1 MKLTKIMLLASLLVL
16 GASCANRQTSR
27 EKWVNDQLNSMT
39 LREQVAQLFV
49 VALHPRQGEASI
61 NRVMAELYDEQIGG
75 VIWGQVPPTEYVHL
89 LNRMQAQVRIPLLVT
104 MDAEWGV
111 GMRVDSVIRFPQ
123 QLTLGAIQDLNLIY
137 EFGLEVARQ
146 CRELGVHMNFAPVV
160 DVNNNPNNPIINMR
174 SFGENKYKVTEKA
187 YAYMR
192 GMHDGGILTTLKH
205 FPGHGDTDR
214 DSHDELPV
222 ILHNKQRIHELELHP
237 FRELIKRGATGIMT
251 AHLIIPALCDENIP
265 VSQSKRVVTDLLQNE
280 LGFQGLIVTDA
291 LEMEGAIYNRDPDRV
306 ALYSLIAGNHV
317 LEIPINVRASIDVIE
332 QAVVDGEISVELVL
346 NAARKI
352 LGAKYDLGL
361 HRGFEPINPDGI
373 LERLNTPEARD
384 LRMRLA
390 EASLTLLSNEN
401 ILPLNN
407 SQRVAHVQI
416 GQGDTFKNQLQ
427 ERTNVNLFSVDT
439 DYTQASL
446 DRITR
451 NIRAGETVIVT
462 YHNNP
467 RRMTFANFD
476 IDDSMIDFIENL
488 AKNHNV
494 ILVFFG
500 NPYALANFNNLEL
513 FAGLIAAYDNS
524 DEAQTGSAR
533 AMFGERNFL
542 GKLPITINENFR
554 EDFGLI
560 TDF

>member
-1 MKLTKIMLLASLLVL
+1 MKLIKIMLIASLLAL
-16 GASCANRQTSR
+16 GASCANEKASRQ
-27 EKWVNDQLNSMT
+27 KWVNDQLNSMT

-49 VALHPRQGEASI
+49 VALHPRQGEAHI
-61 NRVMAELYDEQIGG
+61 NRVLAELYDEQIGG

-104 MDAEWGV
+104 IDAEWGV
-111 GMRVDSVIRFPQ
+111 AMRLDSVIRFPQ
-123 QLTLGAIQDLNLIY
+123 QLTLGAIQDNDLIY

-146 CRELGVHMNFAPVV
+146 CRELGIHVNFAPVV

-192 GMHDGGILTTLKH
+192 GMQDGGIITTLKH

-222 ILHNKQRIHELELHP
+222 ILHNKQRIHEIELHP
-237 FRELIKRGATGIMT
+237 FRELIKRGATGVMT
-251 AHLIIPALCDENIP
+251 AHLLIPALCQENIP
-265 VSQSKRVVTDLLQNE
+265 SSQSKRIVTDLLQRD
-280 LGFQGLIVTDA
+280 LGFRGLIVTDA
-291 LEMEGAIYNRDPDRV
+291 LEMKGALYNRDQDRV

-317 LEIPINVRASIDVIE
+317 LEIPIDVRASIDVIVN
-332 QAVVDGEISVELVL
+332 AVENGEVSRKLIRKR
-346 NAARKI
+346 AKKI
-352 LGAKYDLGL
+352 LETKYDLGL

-373 LERLNTPEARD
+373 LERLNTPEAHD
-384 LRMRLA
+384 LRIRLA
-390 EASLTLLSNEN
+390 EASLTLLSNDDM
-401 ILPLNN
+401 LPLNN
-407 SQRVAHVQI
+407 SQTITHVQI
-416 GQGDTFKNQLQ
+416 GQGDAFKNQLGQ
-427 ERTNVNLFSVDT
+427 RANVELFSVNT
-439 DYTQASL
+439 DYTSENL
-446 DRITR
+446 DLITA

-467 RRMTFANFD
+467 RRQTFANFD

-488 AKNHNV
+488 AKNNNV

-513 FAGLIAAYDNS
+513 FSGMIAAYDNS
-524 DEAQTGSAR
+524 DEAQTSSTR

-542 GKLPITINENFR
+542 GKLPITISPKFR

-560 TDF
+560 TNF